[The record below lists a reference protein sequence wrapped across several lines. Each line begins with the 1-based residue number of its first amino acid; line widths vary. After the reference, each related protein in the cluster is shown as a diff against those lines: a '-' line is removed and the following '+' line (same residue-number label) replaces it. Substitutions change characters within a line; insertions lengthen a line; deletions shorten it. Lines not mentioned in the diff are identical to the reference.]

1 MSVKEFVGH
10 PIPVSTIPVT
20 GYSSKYGYWVL
31 TPVAPE
37 LAAEWLEKSQDV
49 RNRTTTPSRVAIYAK
64 QMKEGKW
71 RVTHQGIAF
80 DEHGLLTDGKH
91 RLTAVV
97 QAGVVVEFWVYYG
110 LQQKDMIAVDKHR
123 PRTEQNSLYISGMDV
138 TRHDVTTARAMS
150 NAGSGYVNITA
161 SSRLAGDELAA
172 YIEKHRA
179 AIEFSCSLFKA
190 NTKGVSSSPLR
201 GIVARAFYT
210 HDPERIAQFVNILYT
225 GMVDN
230 PQEDSAAIRVR
241 NFLQENTMGHGSGI
255 PIIYRKVSS
264 GLLAFLQKRPLTKL
278 YEASEELFPIPEEAT

>member
-1 MSVKEFVGH
+1 
-10 PIPVSTIPVT
+10 
-20 GYSSKYGYWVL
+20 
-31 TPVAPE
+31 
-37 LAAEWLEKSQDV
+37 
-49 RNRTTTPSRVAIYAK
+49 
-64 QMKEGKW
+64 
-71 RVTHQGIAF
+71 
-80 DEHGLLTDGKH
+80 
-91 RLTAVV
+91 
-97 QAGVVVEFWVYYG
+97 
-110 LQQKDMIAVDKHR
+110 MIAVDKHR

-278 YEASEELFPIPEEAT
+278 YEASEELFPIPGEAT